1 MLHTEGPEAWRSA
14 FRIELRTEAVDLAL
28 RGWPV
33 FPGSYPGSGEWRGPQ
48 PVTDDWRR
56 GVRVDAKAVAEKWH
70 EEPYSVLVATG
81 TVVDAVEVDAELG
94 RAAAGLLRAEDRPAP
109 ILAMP
114 NGRWIFLTASG
125 PELPAQLA
133 NRPGVVHHGKESWV
147 PLPPSPYPG
156 GIVHWRVKPEVWG
169 WKLPHAAA
177 VHGVLARAA
186 GLVDSAQARLQ
197 PSAA

>member
-1 MLHTEGPEAWRSA
+1 MVRAGRPAVEPRENAGSPAPLRTNTEETERPMLHTEGPEAWRSA

-81 TVVDAVEVDAELG
+81 TVRSEEHTSELQS
-94 RAAAGLLRAEDRPAP
+94 RE
-109 ILAMP
+109 
-114 NGRWIFLTASG
+114 
-125 PELPAQLA
+125 
-133 NRPGVVHHGKESWV
+133 K
-147 PLPPSPYPG
+147 
-156 GIVHWRVKPEVWG
+156 
-169 WKLPHAAA
+169 
-177 VHGVLARAA
+177 
-186 GLVDSAQARLQ
+186 
-197 PSAA
+197 